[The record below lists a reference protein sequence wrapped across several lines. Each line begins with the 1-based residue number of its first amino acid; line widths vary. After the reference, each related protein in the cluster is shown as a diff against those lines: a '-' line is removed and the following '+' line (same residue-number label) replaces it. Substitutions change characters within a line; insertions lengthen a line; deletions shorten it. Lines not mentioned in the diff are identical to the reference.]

1 MASDEI
7 SPRFTLPLPRFRQI
21 AIITVAGV
29 CFLTVAGAVVRL
41 TGSGLGCDD
50 WPNCNNERFIDVS
63 SGHAAV
69 EQINRLLSGVIGI
82 PTLLLAIGS
91 FRVRPR
97 RRGLKLPAIAVLM
110 TILAN
115 GVVGGLAVRGDLH
128 PTLVQSHFILAMISI
143 AFGLAAVHR
152 SRPEPVNDRTG
163 SGITPSIAA
172 LFAALGVFVAASL
185 VTGTVVTGAGPHAGD
200 ETARR
205 YGFDISTVA
214 EVHSV
219 TVWIAVAVFL
229 ALVVMLRRAQDP
241 SDGRSGRL
249 SDRLSWYI
257 TTWMFLAVVQGGIG
271 YLQYFNGVPA
281 VLVAAHVAGATALW
295 VVTVGFVL
303 AGLEPV
309 DVDERTVHTAE
320 TPDGRRFSVD
330 TPATA

>member
-1 MASDEI
+1 MASDGI
-7 SPRFTLPLPRFRQI
+7 RPRFTLSLRRFRQI
-21 AIITVAGV
+21 AIVTVVGV

-63 SGHAAV
+63 SGHAAI
-69 EQINRLLSGVIGI
+69 EQINRLLSGVIGV

-91 FRVRPR
+91 FRVWPR
-97 RRGLKLPAIAVLM
+97 RSGLKLPALAVLL
-110 TILAN
+110 TILGN

-128 PTLVQSHFILAMISI
+128 PTLVQSHFVLAMISI
-143 AFGLAAVHR
+143 AFGLLAAHR
-152 SRPEPVNDRTG
+152 SRPEPVVRRA
-163 SGITPSIAA
+163 SLGITPAITA
-172 LFAALGVFVAASL
+172 LFAALGVFVAAAL

-205 YGFDISTVA
+205 YGFDISSVA
-214 EVHSV
+214 EIHSV
-219 TVWIAVAVFL
+219 TVWIGVAVFL
-229 ALVVMLRRAQDP
+229 ALVVLLRRTQGP
-241 SDGRSGRL
+241 SGRL
-249 SDRLSWYI
+249 SDQLSWYI

-295 VVTVGFVL
+295 VVTVNFLL
-303 AGLEPV
+303 AGLEPTGSG
-309 DVDERTVHTAE
+309 ERRVHTPE
-320 TPDGRRFSVD
+320 TLDEPRFSVD

>member
-1 MASDEI
+1 MTSDGTR
-7 SPRFTLPLPRFRQI
+7 PRFTLSLRRFRQI
-21 AIITVAGV
+21 AIITVIGV

-63 SGHAAV
+63 SGHAAI

-91 FRVRPR
+91 FRVRPHR
-97 RRGLKLPAIAVLM
+97 SGLRVPAVAVLV

-128 PTLVQSHFILAMISI
+128 PTLVQSHFVLAMISI
-143 AFGLAAVHR
+143 AFGLVAVHR
-152 SRPEPVNDRTG
+152 SRPEPVRERSSVG
-163 SGITPSIAA
+163 VTPSITA

-205 YGFDISTVA
+205 YGFDISAVA

-229 ALVVMLRRAQDP
+229 ALVVMLRRTRGP
-241 SDGRSGRL
+241 SVAPPERL

-257 TTWMFLAVVQGGIG
+257 TTWMFLAVLQGGIG

-295 VVTVGFVL
+295 VVTVNFLL
-303 AGLEPV
+303 AGLEPT
-309 DVDERTVHTAE
+309 DPGERRVHTPE
-320 TPDGRRFSVD
+320 TLDEPRLSFD
-330 TPATA
+330 TTTTA